1 MAQSAGTGVHA
12 RGHVVVASADS
23 EAFAS
28 LRRRSTSRL
37 DRYRMGKQLRRQV
50 PRSSLGDWSVQA
62 DRPDPVQLII
72 ESHRGRLDWL
82 IPLRVGWMTATP
94 YGFLRGAATVMPSNP
109 PPAPRRGRLHTRIS
123 AMRAGVIAGF
133 AALIVVVIFS
143 IQNPHAVNISFLGI
157 HLVLPLAVALFL
169 AAIAG
174 ALAMAA
180 AGTARITQ
188 LRRIIRRDRPNPGPA
203 NQPR

>member
-1 MAQSAGTGVHA
+1 
-12 RGHVVVASADS
+12 
-23 EAFAS
+23 
-28 LRRRSTSRL
+28 
-37 DRYRMGKQLRRQV
+37 
-50 PRSSLGDWSVQA
+50 
-62 DRPDPVQLII
+62 
-72 ESHRGRLDWL
+72 
-82 IPLRVGWMTATP
+82 MTEPAAP
-94 YGFLRGAATVMPSNP
+94 HGAASTLPSPSVNGSSP
-109 PPAPRRGRLHTRIS
+109 PPGPQAPRHGRLHTRIG
-123 AMRAGVIAGF
+123 AMRTGLIAGF

-143 IQNPHAVNISFLGI
+143 IQNPHAVNISFLGV

-188 LRRIIRRDRPNPGPA
+188 LRRIMRRDRRNAVPA